1 MSASAVQT
9 VERSEVYDATLDQI
23 EQRILE
29 IGGAVA
35 EENGGTV
42 PEMPVKHTFTPGI
55 YSREITMPAGS
66 ILTSKIHKT
75 EHQFVVSR
83 GRCSVF
89 DGAGFV
95 TIEAP
100 YHGVTKPGTRRLLVV
115 HKDTVWTTFHA
126 TTATDLSEL
135 EDELIE
141 ARKNPLLADGGD
153 A

>member
-1 MSASAVQT
+1 MSSAVQPIA
-9 VERSEVYDATLDQI
+9 RSEVYDATLDKI
-23 EQRILE
+23 EARILE
-29 IGGAVA
+29 IGGDTVS
-35 EENGGTV
+35 EKGGTL
-42 PEMPVKHTFTPGI
+42 PEMPVRHTFTPGI

-115 HKDTVWTTFHA
+115 HEETVWTTFHA

-141 ARKNPLLADGGD
+141 VRENPLLEDGGD